1 MIRSVP
7 SRHKSII
14 MLSFK
19 FQHNK
24 ILILC
29 CYLAICSVVSLR
41 AANYTASREIK
52 DSCTIHKGYIINISS
67 KKANIIIHGWDKP
80 MISIRIRIYFENSS
94 IKTAA
99 KELEY
104 AKCNIIKTAD
114 GVNLNNYF
122 SLPSDVGKITSTV
135 RVEYI
140 INMPNHLNI
149 IINNDYGN
157 CELHNLNAFINLNNK
172 YGSIEL
178 SNIGG
183 LVSIYSTLCSIRAD
197 NLRDEIKFVTLNSNY
212 ELTNMNGNISITN
225 NVGKIRIQPG
235 SKLRHLSIKAE
246 HCEMELLI
254 KDFDLFN
261 YDLYTKNAK
270 IILGHHSSKQ
280 TVLQKSENKLIYYSD
295 PKKAM
300 IEVSTSFND
309 IKLN

>member
-1 MIRSVP
+1 
-7 SRHKSII
+7 
-14 MLSFK
+14 
-19 FQHNK
+19 
-24 ILILC
+24 
-29 CYLAICSVVSLR
+29 LAICSVVSIK

-67 KKANIIIHGWDKP
+67 KKANVIIHGWDKP
-80 MISIRIRIYFENSS
+80 MISIRIRISFENSS
-94 IKTAA
+94 IKSAE
-99 KELEY
+99 KEIEY
-104 AKCNIIKTAD
+104 AKFNILKTAE

-135 RVEYI
+135 RVDYI

-157 CELHNLNAFINLNNK
+157 CELHNLNAFINVNNK

-183 LVSIYSTLCSIRAD
+183 LVSIYSTLCSIQAD

-212 ELTNMNGNISITN
+212 NLTNMNGNISITN
-225 NVGKIRIQPG
+225 KVGKIRVQPG
-235 SKLRHLSIKAE
+235 GKLRHLNIKAE

-254 KDFDLFN
+254 KDYDLFN
-261 YDLYTKNAK
+261 YDLFTKNAK
-270 IILGHHSSKQ
+270 IILGTFSSSMSFQ
-280 TVLQKSENKLIYYSD
+280 QKSENKLFSNSD

-300 IEVSTSFND
+300 IQVSTSFNN

>member
-1 MIRSVP
+1 
-7 SRHKSII
+7 

-29 CYLAICSVVSLR
+29 CYLAICSVVSIK
-41 AANYTASREIK
+41 AANLTASREIK
-52 DSCTIHKGYIINISS
+52 DSCTIHKGYILNISS
-67 KKANIIIHGWDKP
+67 KKANVIIHGWDRP
-80 MISIRIRIYFENSS
+80 MISIRIRISFENSS
-94 IKTAA
+94 IKTAE
-99 KELEY
+99 KELGY
-104 AKCNIIKTAD
+104 AKFNILKTAE

-122 SLPSDVGKITSTV
+122 SLPSDVNKITSTV
-135 RVEYI
+135 RVDYI

-149 IINNDYGN
+149 IINNDYGK

-183 LVSIYSTLCSIRAD
+183 LVSIYSTLCSIQAD
-197 NLRDEIKFVTLNSNY
+197 NLRDEIKFVTLNSTY

-225 NVGKIRIQPG
+225 NVGKIRAQPG
-235 SKLRHLSIKAE
+235 LKLRHLSIKAE

-261 YDLYTKNAK
+261 YDLFTKNSK
-270 IILGHHSSKQ
+270 IILGTLSSSWKFQ
-280 TVLQKSENKLIYYSD
+280 HRSENKIFDNSD

-300 IEVSTSFND
+300 IEVSTSFNI